1 MIMESLQQLAAIV
14 LIGFI
19 LYAAYRWCEGR

>member
-1 MIMESLQQLAAIV
+1 MIMESFQQLAAII

-19 LYAAYRWCEGR
+19 LYATYRWCEGR